1 MPISRVQILQGPCQ
15 VQFAGSTF
23 YSKGDVTVKLNVKE
37 FNVVSDA
44 IGLVDYR
51 DDDVMADISFE
62 PDGQV
67 TNALLAVLYPF
78 IQSGIYPGTSVYG
91 SSDRPLVIW
100 CRDNS
105 KHTFQN
111 AALTKQPPFM
121 ASAVKTAFGTCTFR
135 ALRSI
140 ATAWSGVNSLVVI
153 ATANY
158 PGDAAYNLANIIT
171 TPFLARWENTT
182 PPTGTASATEA
193 SPAVFSATAHGL
205 VIGDTIFNSGY
216 TNPALNGLFTVATAD
231 FSVNAY
237 SLFLYGTTTPLNNTV
252 GSDSGT
258 FVRQNAFDSF
268 TTESGFSIDSNAT
281 LSETSTDDLGVIDMR
296 FDQIEVTCKAIPVGP
311 QPSDLI
317 NALAIQGSGAI
328 RGRSRAAVG
337 ANLYL
342 TGTGLY
348 AKLTQASLVD
358 ITPIV
363 GSSKKKRVQ
372 ECTWKTTMTLTSCVP
387 NPPFTLSTSVIS

>member
-67 TNALLAVLYPF
+67 TTALLAVLFPF

-91 SSDRPLVIW
+91 STDRPLIVW
-100 CRDNS
+100 CRDGS
-105 KHTFQN
+105 KHTFLN
-111 AALTKQPPFM
+111 AALTKQPTFM
-121 ASAVKTAFGTCTFR
+121 ASAVKTAFGSCTFR

-140 ATAWSGVNSLVVI
+140 ATAWSGANSLVVI
-153 ATANY
+153 TNASY
-158 PGDAAYNLANIIT
+158 PGDSDYNLSDIIT
-171 TPFLARWENTT
+171 TPFLAQWGNTP
-182 PPTGTASATEA
+182 PPTGTATASEA
-193 SPAVFSATAHGL
+193 SPAVFSAASDGL
-205 VIGDTIFNSGY
+205 AIGDIVFNSGY
-216 TNPALNGLFTVATAD
+216 TNPALNGLFTVHTTPT
-231 FSVNAY
+231 SGTY
-237 SLFLYGTTTPLNNTV
+237 TLYIYGTTTALNNTV
-252 GSDSGT
+252 GADSGT
-258 FVRQNAFDSF
+258 FTRQNAFDSF
-268 TTESGFSIDSNAT
+268 TTENGFSIDTSVS

-296 FDQIEVTCKAIPVGP
+296 FDQIEVTCKCIPVGP
-311 QPSDLI
+311 QPVDLV
-317 NALAIQGSGAI
+317 NSLAIQGSGAI

-342 TGTGLY
+342 SGNGLY

-358 ITPIV
+358 IVPIV
-363 GSSKKKRVQ
+363 GSSKKKRIQ
-372 ECTWKTTMTLTSCVP
+372 ECTWKTTMTLTSGVP
-387 NPPFTLSTSVIS
+387 NPPLDIATSVIS

>member
-37 FNVVSDA
+37 FNVISDA

-67 TNALLAVLYPF
+67 TTALLAVLFPF

-100 CRDNS
+100 CRDGS
-105 KHTFQN
+105 KHTFVN
-111 AALTKQPPFM
+111 AALTKQPQFM
-121 ASAVKTAFGTCTFR
+121 ASAVKTAFGSCTFR

-140 ATAWSGVNSLVVI
+140 ATAWAGANSLVIVQTGQ
-153 ATANY
+153 AY
-158 PGDAAYNLANIIT
+158 PGDSDYNLSDIIT
-171 TPFLARWENTT
+171 TPFLARWENTE
-182 PPTGTASATEA
+182 PPTGTATATSA
-193 SPAVFSATAHGL
+193 SPAVFGDVADGL
-205 VIGDTIFNSGY
+205 VVGDTIYNSGY
-216 TNPALNGLFTVATAD
+216 ANPALNGLFTVATTPT
-231 FSVNAY
+231 SGTY
-237 SLFLYGTTTPLNNTV
+237 TLYLYGTATPLNNTLA
-252 GSDSGT
+252 SDSGT

-268 TTESGFSIDSNAT
+268 TTENGFSIDTNVS
-281 LSETSTDDLGVIDMR
+281 LSETSTDDLGIIDMR
-296 FDQIEVTCKAIPVGP
+296 FNQIEVTCKCIPVGP

-342 TGTGLY
+342 TGAGLY
-348 AKLTQASLVD
+348 AKMTQASLVD

-363 GSSKKKRVQ
+363 GSSKKKRIQ
-372 ECTWKTTMTLTSCVP
+372 ECTWKTTMTLTTGVP
-387 NPPFTLSTSVIS
+387 NPPLDLATSPIS